1 MASPP
6 QTGKQS
12 VDLKAPGVRGSRIR
26 RDPPPPAVK
35 EATIADRDEVNQRVV
50 LIGVVAFALAFAV
63 IIIGFSS
70 AVGWSP
76 GQYTVHL

>member
-1 MASPP
+1 MANPL

-12 VDLKAPGVRGSRIR
+12 VDLKAPGARGSRIR
-26 RDPPPPAVK
+26 RDPPPAVK
-35 EATIADRDEVNQRVV
+35 EFTLADRDEVNQRVV
-50 LIGVVAFALAFAV
+50 LIGGVAFALAFAV
-63 IIIGFSS
+63 IIIGVSS